1 VINVAKSYG
10 DHLLHVEVGEIIRA
24 HSENRTDIRS
34 VARRLIVWNGIRRIM
49 DLGCGYGWFEDV
61 LEGSFDLIAGI
72 DCLGENGPP
81 FIRSAKKTARE
92 AIFKM
97 VTLPA
102 TTDFPSDYFD
112 LIVSAYSLYFFPG
125 ALPEIKRLLRPGGI
139 FVVIT
144 HSESM
149 LEEGE
154 RYFDFKDL
162 RKVIENFSAEN
173 GKAILKK
180 YFVDIASIDYTNTLV
195 FRKGEGKDLAR
206 YIDFK
211 REFIKKDV
219 DPDLVRAKMLQELLK
234 NGEVRLNKNDRVF
247 LVKK

>member
-1 VINVAKSYG
+1 
-10 DHLLHVEVGEIIRA
+10 
-24 HSENRTDIRS
+24 
-34 VARRLIVWNGIRRIM
+34 
-49 DLGCGYGWFEDV
+49 
-61 LEGSFDLIAGI
+61 
-72 DCLGENGPP
+72 
-81 FIRSAKKTARE
+81 
-92 AIFKM
+92 
-97 VTLPA
+97 
-102 TTDFPSDYFD
+102 
-112 LIVSAYSLYFFPG
+112 
-125 ALPEIKRLLRPGGI
+125 
-139 FVVIT
+139 
-144 HSESM
+144 M

-180 YFVDIASIDYTNTLV
+180 YFADITSIDYTNTLV
-195 FRKGEGKDLAR
+195 FRGGEGKDLAR